1 MNIQQEI
8 FKSLVK
14 DCFSH
19 QHCIE
24 CSNTDQQGCWGYMMK
39 DIAKLL
45 KERIYL
51 LKSIA
56 TYNPDKEQF
65 EISFADMGIFL
76 KDNFGID
83 LTTEWK

>member
-1 MNIQQEI
+1 
-8 FKSLVK
+8 
-14 DCFSH
+14 
-19 QHCIE
+19 
-24 CSNTDQQGCWGYMMK
+24 MMK